1 MDAVLISPGMDI
13 IELNGLH
20 CTDGYVPKGG
30 GHCGNGNNPGLR
42 NTCGLGYIP
51 DVLP

>member
-13 IELNGLH
+13 IEPHGLH

-42 NTCGLGYIP
+42 NSCGLGYIP
-51 DVLP
+51 GVLP